1 MGFITGV
8 VNAIVGRAPV
18 GAGEQRAALV
28 ATHHPS
34 ANIDWAGFLGVQDRT
49 AGLTP
54 PTIEGSLAMPAVF
67 ACIRVL
73 SETVASLPLI
83 TYRERADGGRE
94 RATDHPLYRILRRS
108 PNAEQTPF
116 EFEELLT
123 SHVAS
128 YGNGYAEIELSNG
141 GQVLGM
147 WPLRPDRMRVR
158 RRNGELQYLY
168 TELNGKET
176 LYPAWR
182 IHHRRG
188 LGGDG
193 IVGYSPIG
201 MAMLAITL
209 GMATEEFGARFFA
222 NGARPGFVLTH
233 PGELTDPAWER
244 LDKRW
249 NREGTLATAHKVKIL
264 EEGMKVEKIGIPPNE
279 AQFIET
285 RAHQNLDVARY
296 FRMPPHKIGILDH
309 ATFSNIEHQAIEFY
323 TDTIRP
329 YLVRFEQ
336 ALWRDLLSRDQQRT
350 GIYFEYLAD
359 GVLRGDT
366 PSRYQAF
373 ATARQWGWLSVND
386 IRKLENLE
394 PIEGGDVYLQPLN
407 MVQAGL
413 TQRTNPAAWM
423 QPIFDDVAKRMVRRE
438 AEDLRRQGTK
448 ILRSQPDQF
457 ASWAGEYYD
466 ELVSAASQMLAPAT
480 AAAATALGSPEGR
493 VHTLVSGALWDAS
506 KRSLDRVRMIVREA
520 PGHGMTP
527 GDALGEYAETIESAG
542 APLIAGALADAFSQ
556 LVERRVVSHERD

>member
-8 VNAIVGRAPV
+8 MNAIVGRAPV
-18 GAGEQRAALV
+18 GAEEQRAAL
-28 ATHHPS
+28 AGTHHPS
-34 ANIDWAGFLGVQDRT
+34 ANIDWGSFLGVQDRT

-67 ACIRVL
+67 ACVRVL

-94 RATDHPLYRILRRS
+94 RATDHQLYRLLRRA
-108 PNAEQTPF
+108 PNTEQTPF
-116 EFEELLT
+116 EFEELMT

-128 YGNGYAEIELSNG
+128 YGNAFAEMELSNG
-141 GQVLGM
+141 GQVLGL
-147 WPLRPDRMRVR
+147 WPLRPDRMHVR
-158 RRNGELQYLY
+158 RRNGDLEYLY
-168 TELNGKET
+168 LELDGSTTT
-176 LYPAWR
+176 LPAWR
-182 IHHRRG
+182 MHHRRG

-193 IVGYSPIG
+193 IIGYSPIV

-209 GMATEEFGARFFA
+209 GMATEEFGARFFSQ
-222 NGARPGFVLTH
+222 GARPGFVLTH
-233 PGELTDPAWER
+233 PGTLNDPAWER

-249 NREGTLATAHKVKIL
+249 NREGTLANAHRVKIL

-296 FRMPPHKIGILDH
+296 FRMPPHKIGILDN

-336 ALWRDLLSRDQQRT
+336 ALWRDMLSREQQRT

-373 ATARQWGWLSVND
+373 AVARQWGWLSVND

-423 QPIFDDVAKRMVRRE
+423 QPIFDDVAKRMVKRE
-438 AEDLRRQGTK
+438 ASDLRGQGAK
-448 ILRSQPDQF
+448 ILRSQPEAF

-466 ELVSAASQMLAPAT
+466 ELVDAASQMLAPAT
-480 AAAATALGSPEGR
+480 AAAATALGGNEGR
-493 VHTLVSGALWDAS
+493 VHSMVSGVLWDAS
-506 KRSLDRVRMIVREA
+506 KRSLDRVRLIVREA

-527 GDALGEYAETIESAG
+527 GDALGEYAATIESAG
-542 APLIAGALADAFSQ
+542 APLIADALAEAFNQ
-556 LVERRVVSHERD
+556 LVERRVVAHE